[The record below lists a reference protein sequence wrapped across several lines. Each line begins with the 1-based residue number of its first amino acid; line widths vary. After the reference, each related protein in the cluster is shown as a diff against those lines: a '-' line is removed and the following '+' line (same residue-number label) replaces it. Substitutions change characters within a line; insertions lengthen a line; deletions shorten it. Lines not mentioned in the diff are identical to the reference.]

1 MNKEIAFS
9 SFFSCMNTFVPVI
22 FNGFYLSPNITTSV
36 ESFATAQ
43 YDENLPPVCSSSD
56 ACLASSISYLLFNQA
71 TNELFSGKC
80 IYKAV

>member
-22 FNGFYLSPNITTSV
+22 FNGFSLSPNITTSV

-43 YDENLPPVCSSSD
+43 YDENLPPVWSSSD
-56 ACLASSISYLLFNQA
+56 ASSISYLLFNQA

-80 IYKAV
+80 VYKAV